1 MAPLTQ
7 VSSFFFFLTTAAL
20 LCFYFV
26 MSAPDGAEVLHFP
39 GFDGQL
45 PSKHYAGYI
54 TLGNEGNRRYLY
66 YYFATSE
73 RIPSKDPIVFWI
85 NGGPGCSGMNAIV
98 YFHGPFKIEEDKDY
112 LINGVKVKLNPFPW
126 TKVSNIVAVDSP
138 AGTGFSYADN
148 NDDYET
154 DDAKTVSDLYKF
166 VLKVYSAGIE
176 AGVKPNI
183 NFKGYSLGN
192 ELTDYDILY
201 NSRVPFAHRM
211 GLISDKLY
219 EDLRISCQG
228 SYWNSNEPDCLK
240 NMEAYHKNTA
250 GINIEHV
257 LFPHCHYE
265 LGIHSSISYEEER
278 LRMNYGCEEN
288 GYQIDCPGAIIGKAV
303 RNANTYHRI
312 RDIYCYDYENRP
324 MVLFD
329 SESSR
334 RDLHAQPVEVA
345 GRWKRCTDEL
355 KYRKEKISLIKHH
368 LNLTLKGYRA
378 FIYSGDHDMAAPY
391 IGTLEWIKK
400 LNYRELESWRPWFV
414 GDQIA
419 GYTVQYEHNLLFATF
434 KGAGHTVA
442 EFTPREALV
451 AFKRWVDGD
460 ENL

>member
-98 YFHGPFKIEEDKDY
+98 YFHGWYFFIY
-112 LINGVKVKLNPFPW
+112 
-126 TKVSNIVAVDSP
+126 VSNIVAVDSP

-166 VLKVYSAGIE
+166 VLKWFHEYPDFLSNPLYVTGCSYAGAYVPTLSLEIVKGIE

-378 FIYSGDHDMAAPY
+378 FIY
-391 IGTLEWIKK
+391 
-400 LNYRELESWRPWFV
+400 R
-414 GDQIA
+414 
-419 GYTVQYEHNLLFATF
+419 YTVQYEHNLLFATF

>member
-26 MSAPDGAEVLHFP
+26 MSAPDDAEVLHFP

-54 TLGNEGNRRYLY
+54 TLGNQGNRRYLY

-98 YFHGPFKIEEDKDY
+98 YFHGVQHCCGGFTCWCRI
-112 LINGVKVKLNPFPW
+112 LIC
-126 TKVSNIVAVDSP
+126 
-138 AGTGFSYADN
+138 DN

-154 DDAKTVSDLYKF
+154 HDAKTVSDLYKF
-166 VLKVYSAGIE
+166 VLKWFHEYPDFLSNPLYITRCSYAGAYVPTLLLEIVKGIE

-183 NFKGYSLGN
+183 NFKH
-192 ELTDYDILY
+192 TDYDILY

-211 GLISDKLY
+211 GLISEKLY

-228 SYWNSNEPDCLK
+228 NYWNSNEPDCLK
-240 NMEAYHKNTA
+240 NMEAYHKNTD

-278 LRMNYGCEEN
+278 LWMNYGCEEN

-355 KYRKEKISLIKHH
+355 TYRKEKISLIKHH

-378 FIYSGDHDMAAPY
+378 FIYR
-391 IGTLEWIKK
+391 LFLCIKK
-400 LNYRELESWRPWFV
+400 LNYTELESWRPWFV

-419 GYTVQYEHNLLFATF
+419 SIWELIIYLLNCKYTVQYEHNLLFATF

-451 AFKRWVDGD
+451 AFKQWIDGD